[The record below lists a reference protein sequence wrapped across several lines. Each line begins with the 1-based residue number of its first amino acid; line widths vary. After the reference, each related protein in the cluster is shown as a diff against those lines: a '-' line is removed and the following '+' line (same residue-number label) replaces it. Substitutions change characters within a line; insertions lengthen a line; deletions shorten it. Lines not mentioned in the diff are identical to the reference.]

1 MLRLDAVRK
10 RYTAGGGSSVSAVD
24 GVSLTVAAGE
34 LVVLSGPSGSGKTT
48 LLHLAAALMPPDS
61 GTITLDG
68 RDVSRLTPD
77 EADDYRRLSVGFIFQ
92 DTYLM
97 PSVSIA
103 ENAALKLLVDPIS
116 IAEARRRAEPW
127 LARVG
132 LGDRLRSVPQELS
145 GGERQRVAIALA
157 LANEPP
163 LVLADEPTSSLD
175 SRSGL
180 AILSML
186 REIAHERR
194 AAVLVVT
201 HDPQAEE
208 IADRTLHM
216 RDGRLLPADAD
227 ASRASLAQ
235 TQPDE

>member
-1 MLRLDAVRK
+1 MLRLVDVRK
-10 RYTAGGGSSVSAVD
+10 RYVSGGGSAVNAVD
-24 GVSLTVAAGE
+24 GVSLDVAAGE
-34 LVVLSGPSGSGKTT
+34 MVVLSGPSGSGKTT
-48 LLHLAAALMPPDS
+48 LLHLAGALLPADS
-61 GTITLDG
+61 GSITLGG
-68 RDVSRLTPD
+68 REVSGLTPR
-77 EADDYRRLSVGFIFQ
+77 EADDYRRLQVGFVFQ

-103 ENAALKLLVDPIS
+103 ENAALKLLAEPVS
-116 IAEARRRAEPW
+116 IAAARRRAEPW

-132 LGDRLRSVPQELS
+132 LGDRLRAVPQELS

-175 SRSGL
+175 SRTG
-180 AILSML
+180 AEILSML

-201 HDPQAEE
+201 HDPQAEA

-216 RDGRLLPADAD
+216 RDGRLVPHDA
-227 ASRASLAQ
+227 APPTAAAHARSER
-235 TQPDE
+235 

>member
-1 MLRLDAVRK
+1 MLSLVDVSK
-10 RYTAGGGSSVSAVD
+10 RYLSGGGSAVNAVD
-24 GVSLTVAAGE
+24 GVSLSVAAGE
-34 LVVLSGPSGSGKTT
+34 MVALSGPSGSGKTT
-48 LLHLAAALMPPDS
+48 LLHLAAALMPADS
-61 GTITLDG
+61 GSITLDG
-68 RDVSRLTPD
+68 RDVSRLTPR
-77 EADDYRRLSVGFIFQ
+77 EADDYRRLRVGFVFQ

-116 IAEARRRAEPW
+116 VSAARKRAEPW

-132 LGDRLRSVPQELS
+132 LGDRLRAVPQELS

-175 SRSGL
+175 SRTG
-180 AILSML
+180 AEILTML
-186 REIAHERR
+186 REIAHERG

-201 HDPQAEE
+201 HDPQAEA

-216 RDGRLLPADAD
+216 RDGRLQPRSTALPAA
-227 ASRASLAQ
+227 LAQ
-235 TQPDE
+235 ARSER